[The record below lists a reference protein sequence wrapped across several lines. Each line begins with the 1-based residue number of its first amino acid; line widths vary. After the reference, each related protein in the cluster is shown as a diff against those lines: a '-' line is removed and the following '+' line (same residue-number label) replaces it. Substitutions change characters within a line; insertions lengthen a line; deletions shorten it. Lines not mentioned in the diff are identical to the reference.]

1 MTDMLESEKYR
12 IPLFDGKNY
21 NWKFRMEVLLDEKD
35 LSECLTERNYI
46 VHAVHPNATSEQ
58 KLEIEERLQ
67 ATIKAEKRCK
77 CLIIQRIADSH
88 LENVKDKWES
98 KSV

>member
-1 MTDMLESEKYR
+1 MQAR
-12 IPLFDGKNY
+12 GKGHRNIFERELW
-21 NWKFRMEVLLDEKD
+21 NGAPSNKKKD

-77 CLIIQRIADSH
+77 CLIIQRI
-88 LENVKDKWES
+88 EEEEM
-98 KSV
+98 